1 MKPIDRLLDIMA
13 QLRNPNGGCPWD
25 VEQDFASIAP
35 HTLEEAY
42 EVVDAIYENDMTG
55 LREELG
61 DLLLQVVFHAQMA
74 NEAKLFDFDDVAE
87 AISEKLVRRHPHV
100 FGDADIK
107 TAEAQTAAWESI
119 KELERAA
126 KGEPEKPASIL
137 DDVPKALPALLRAH
151 KLQKRAARTGFDW
164 ADIQDIFAKL
174 DEETGELQEAIAEKQ
189 SSERLKDEMG
199 DLLFVCVNLA
209 RRLGVNPEEALS
221 ATNRKFERRFHFIE
235 QQADDLDALTL
246 EQMDALWNAAK
257 NKERAA

>member
-1 MKPIDRLLDIMA
+1 MKPINRLLDIMA
-13 QLRNPNGGCPWD
+13 QLRNPDGGCPWD

-87 AISEKLVRRHPHV
+87 AISKKLVRRHPHV
-100 FGDADIK
+100 FGNADIR

-119 KELERAA
+119 KEKERAA

-151 KLQKRAARTGFDW
+151 KLQKRAARVGFDW
-164 ADIQDIFAKL
+164 ADIQDVFAKL
-174 DEETGELQEAIAEKQ
+174 DEETGELQEAIAENQPK
-189 SSERLKDEMG
+189 ERLTDEMG

-209 RRLGVNPEEALS
+209 RRLGVNPEEALG
-221 ATNRKFERRFHFIE
+221 ATNRKFERRFRFIE
-235 QQADDLDALTL
+235 QQADDLDAMTL
-246 EQMDALWNAAK
+246 AEMDALWNAAK
-257 NKERAA
+257 SKERAA

>member
-13 QLRNPNGGCPWD
+13 QLRNPDGGCPWD

-74 NEAKLFDFDDVAE
+74 SEAKLFNFDDVAE
-87 AISEKLVRRHPHV
+87 GISEKLVRRHPHV

-119 KELERAA
+119 KEQERAA
-126 KGEPEKPASIL
+126 KGEPETPASIL

-151 KLQKRAARTGFDW
+151 KLQKRAARVGFDW
-164 ADIQDIFAKL
+164 ADIQDVFAKL
-174 DEETGELQEAIAEKQ
+174 DEEAGELQEAIAEKQ
-189 SSERLKDEMG
+189 SKERLMDEMG

-235 QQADDLDALTL
+235 QQADDLDAMTL

-257 NKERAA
+257 SKERAA